1 MSLHKNIVTNI
12 NARRQFCSLSV
23 FAASH
28 RRFVSFPCLQ
38 PLARLVVGFVWPC
51 TASYIHD
58 VSSQPHPTSSNH
70 STTNI
75 IKTPLLIMVNT
86 ICSHEGCTRKPMKHG
101 NGSCHLHGVHR
112 KCSFPQ
118 CLNNARRAGVC
129 VQHGSKKKQCSENG
143 CTNNAVRKGVCI
155 NHGAK
160 RYSRLNARTLVIRG
174 EWPTFTGRLMT
185 NLQQIQLV
193 LWI

>member
-1 MSLHKNIVTNI
+1 MPETIEGF
-12 NARRQFCSLSV
+12 RQFCSLSV

-28 RRFVSFPCLQ
+28 RRFVSFPFLQ
-38 PLARLVVGFVWPC
+38 PLTSPVVGFVWPC
-51 TASYIHD
+51 TASYILRCFFK
-58 VSSQPHPTSSNH
+58 PHPTSSNH
-70 STTNI
+70 STNNI
-75 IKTPLLIMVNT
+75 IKIPLLIMVNT
-86 ICSHEGCTRKPMKHG
+86 ICSHEGCKRKPMKHG

-118 CLNNARRAGVC
+118 YSNNARKVGVC

-160 RYSRLNARTLVIRG
+160 RNSRLNAHTMVIRG
-174 EWPTFTGRLMT
+174 EWPTFTGRLMA